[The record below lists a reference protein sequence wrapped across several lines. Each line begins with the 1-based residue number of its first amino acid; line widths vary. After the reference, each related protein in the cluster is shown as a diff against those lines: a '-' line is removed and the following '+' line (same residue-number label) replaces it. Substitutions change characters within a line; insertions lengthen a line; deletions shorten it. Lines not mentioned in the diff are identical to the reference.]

1 MKNNKAIIKTIRVGN
16 DQELYEVYLN
26 GEGNMQFL
34 GSSRDYTKARFLTE
48 LHNKYQR
55 NKNLSLKKALQPGH
69 TATVSTY
76 DAEAQA

>member
-48 LHNKYQR
+48 LHNKY
-55 NKNLSLKKALQPGH
+55 
-69 TATVSTY
+69 
-76 DAEAQA
+76 